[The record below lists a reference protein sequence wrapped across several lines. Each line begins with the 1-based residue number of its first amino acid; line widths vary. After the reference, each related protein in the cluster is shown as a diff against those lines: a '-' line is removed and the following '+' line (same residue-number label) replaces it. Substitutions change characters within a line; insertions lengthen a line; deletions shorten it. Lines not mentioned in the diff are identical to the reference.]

1 TRPAVGPAPTDRCP
15 HRRLRGRARFPPPRH
30 HVPSDVFKIG
40 KRGESF
46 RHYRCRSAGA
56 NRTARARLYGAVLT
70 GRERQGRHSAIAR
83 VITLARPPRLIF
95 PGVLYYDLPLAPGNQ
110 VGEVE

>member
-1 TRPAVGPAPTDRCP
+1 D
-15 HRRLRGRARFPPPRH
+15 LLGRIERQERDFM
-30 HVPSDVFKIG
+30 
-40 KRGESF
+40 
-46 RHYRCRSAGA
+46 
-56 NRTARARLYGAVLT
+56 AVLT

-110 VGEVE
+110 VGEVEGVPQSPSPTIIRRGGCPGGSPLRHGTSAPSRQSKLGPP